1 MTNQSDSIILIGP
14 MGSGKT
20 STGRILA
27 KETNFD
33 FFDTDEEVV
42 ERTGV
47 SIAYIFDVEGETGFR
62 QR

>member
-27 KETNFD
+27 KEMDFD
-33 FFDTDEEVV
+33 FLDTDEELWK
-42 ERTGV
+42 GQ
-47 SIAYIFDVEGETGFR
+47 AFL
-62 QR
+62 